1 MNSTGTEAYEE
12 VLKSTHD
19 LPFNLGPFG
28 EAFSFTK
35 SCFIGS
41 TSGLEV
47 CSETNAV
54 SFPMEGE
61 AFVEVP

>member
-1 MNSTGTEAYEE
+1 MNSAGPEAYEE

-19 LPFNLGPFG
+19 LPFNLGPYG

-35 SCFIGS
+35 ICFIGS

-47 CSETNAV
+47 CSETDAV
-54 SFPMEGE
+54 SSPMEGE
-61 AFVEVP
+61 AYVEVP